1 MDNEHSPQLW
11 RHRCHFLG
19 FLDIL
24 LQFPNQLPR
33 GVTDICEAP
42 CTMQVCCLSPE
53 THVLEMIFPFALKL
67 PCVTWFRAV
76 LPPLLLKVPAVSS
89 SGPGEDPCTLPL
101 QVLLRGQGP
110 PPWSC
115 GCSWGVEA
123 KAIMGAGIHQR
134 RKIGSLIWS
143 LQLRNKP
150 AAFPERPAPLQ
161 KLEEERLGCWD
172 LAAFGSACPTV
183 PQPWLVASRL
193 CGTLSQPLRQQTQSE
208 TAHFLSPGS
217 CSPCFALQ
225 ILLETAQ

>member
-1 MDNEHSPQLW
+1 
-11 RHRCHFLG
+11 
-19 FLDIL
+19 
-24 LQFPNQLPR
+24 
-33 GVTDICEAP
+33 
-42 CTMQVCCLSPE
+42 
-53 THVLEMIFPFALKL
+53 MIFPFALKL

-101 QVLLRGQGP
+101 QVLLRGQRP

-123 KAIMGAGIHQR
+123 EAIMGDGIHQR
-134 RKIGSLIWS
+134 RKSGSVIWS

-172 LAAFGSACPTV
+172 LAVFGSACPTV

-193 CGTLSQPLRQQTQSE
+193 CGTLSQPLRAADPVRNCS
-208 TAHFLSPGS
+208 LSFAGQLFS
-217 CSPCFALQ
+217 LFCSADPSGNSAMMHVSSGELDFWPVREGRVCLWGLILCIFIILVWRAL
-225 ILLETAQ
+225 